1 MPSGRFAQST
11 SIVISSEAVVR
22 LDLGDQVCHIS
33 IEEKKLP
40 VPNGAIVTRTS
51 TGDIGVIVD
60 FVGDFGVEVYRV
72 RIKNATVKL
81 SADEF
86 LLESATVSEWDRS
99 LGLQAVRMML
109 AEVKIVH
116 PFRETL
122 ASYGATKT
130 ELHAYQFKPLMK
142 LNRSGMGRILIADEV
157 GLGKTIEAGYII
169 LEHVAR
175 DPYLAA
181 VVVCPPMLRPKWK
194 SELYARFGLH
204 FEILTGAE
212 AERRIARRQDDPSD
226 PPLRAIVA
234 YETIRTDKFY
244 GSLESVDHGEGA
256 LGLVIA
262 DEAHRAR
269 NHKSRQSKALELLV
283 ARAQT
288 AAFLTATPIQNKDE
302 DLFRLL
308 EILSPQDFP
317 DYSGFE
323 SQRRA
328 NEIVVKAETA
338 VSRADKQMLSES
350 IQEFENAPKS
360 WRYRLVTENPYFE
373 DALERMR
380 ELRGLLEHRA
390 STDHGLIH
398 RRVELQDSLF
408 KLNLL
413 SPILNRTRRKDVHT
427 RTAKRSPTAVD
438 ARLTPYEQEVYN
450 QLTNA
455 VFVEY
460 ARQHGEGTAKFIL
473 KVFQQGFASS
483 LWAAVSF
490 YRERFDVDE
499 SELDLGVED
508 IDVPNPS
515 DGFYETRAIGDVAEF
530 TGLRKVLAAA
540 DLDRLWAEDS
550 KWALLRSILD
560 QHRSGT
566 GGDGRPRKMLIFS
579 YFKRS
584 LDLIGKRL
592 GEMGML
598 HHRIDGDVPTNP
610 LDPSKDERQ
619 RIIREFRDDPRIQIL
634 IASQVGT
641 EGLDL
646 QFCDTVVNWDLP
658 WNPMTVEQRIG
669 RIDRIGQ
676 KAEVLHIVNIAC
688 RGTVEW
694 DILTRLYNKIGV
706 FRASIGD
713 LEEILG
719 EVAERLLSQIATTQL
734 SQAERSAKIDA
745 EAAVLVNIQKQQE
758 DLEREASSLITADS
772 FLIDEFERIRRTG
785 QCVHPQELERFTRE
799 RLRQVDP
806 ATKLAQ
812 KELPGLFELRAAA
825 PLIALAENI
834 WRKARV
840 FEWKSFL
847 QKMRTRPILCTFEGE
862 RFDGYPEVEVLSVAH
877 PLLRVLVDGL
887 AVHDRASHSFR
898 CKLQSSELP
907 PGEWVISVG
916 LVSDPSDERGARI
929 MAAAGCCRTGEVLSP
944 DQSDV
949 LLVALLDSGV
959 DSYEPLLGD
968 DVLQQGR
975 SAADKALYS
984 RFQSEQSEHR
994 RRSELKTKRR
1004 ATVLEAHH
1012 DRLIE
1017 IAQRALDTTRT
1028 RAFYD
1033 KKAEGVLAAQAG
1045 RVRAAERAKEVA
1057 LEALPKAGSGR
1068 LELFEHFVGHVS
1080 VSFR

>member
-1 MPSGRFAQST
+1 
-11 SIVISSEAVVR
+11 
-22 LDLGDQVCHIS
+22 
-33 IEEKKLP
+33 LP
-40 VPNGAIVTRTS
+40 FPNGTVVTRTS

-60 FVGDFGVEVYRV
+60 FVGDFEVEVYRV

-81 SADEF
+81 RADEF
-86 LLESATVSEWDRS
+86 LLESATVSDWDRS

-142 LNRSGMGRILIADEV
+142 LNRSGIGRILIADEV

-181 VVVCPPMLRPKWK
+181 VVVCPPMLRQKWK

-204 FEILTGAE
+204 FEILAGAE

-244 GSLESVDHGEGA
+244 GSLESIDHGEGA

-262 DEAHRAR
+262 DEAHRVR
-269 NHKSRQSKALELLV
+269 NRESRQSKALELLV

-288 AAFLTATPIQNKDE
+288 AAFLTATPIQNNDE

-308 EILSPQDFP
+308 EILSPQDFL

-338 VSRADKQMLSES
+338 VSRADTRLLSQS
-350 IQEFENAPKS
+350 IQEFENAPKL

-380 ELRGLLEHRA
+380 ELRRLSEHRA
-390 STDHGLIH
+390 STDHGLI
-398 RRVELQDSLF
+398 RKRVELQDSLF

-427 RTAKRSPTAVD
+427 RTAKRSPMAID
-438 ARLTPYEQEVYN
+438 ACLTSYEQMVYN

-455 VFVEY
+455 VFIEY
-460 ARQHGEGTAKFIL
+460 ARQHGEGVAKFIL
-473 KVFQQGFASS
+473 KGFQQVLASS
-483 LWAAVSF
+483 LWAAVSH

-499 SELDLGVED
+499 TELDLGIEE
-508 IDVPNPS
+508 IDVLNPS
-515 DGFYETRAIGDVAEF
+515 AGRYVNCSIGDAVEF
-530 TGLRKVLAAA
+530 TELRKVLAAV
-540 DLDRLWAEDS
+540 DLDRLWDEDS

-560 QHRSGT
+560 QHRSGR
-566 GGDGRPRKMLIFS
+566 GADGQPRKMLIFS

-584 LDLIGKRL
+584 LDLIGERL
-592 GEMGML
+592 GEMGMA
-598 HHRIDGDVPTNP
+598 HHRIDGDVPTNA

-619 RIIREFRDDPRIQIL
+619 RIMQAFRDEPGVQIL

-694 DILTRLYNKIGV
+694 EILTRLYNKIGV

-734 SQAERSAKIDA
+734 SQAERNAKIDA

-806 ATKLAQ
+806 ATKLVQ
-812 KELPGLFELRAAA
+812 KEPAGLFELRAAA
-825 PLIALAENI
+825 PLIALAENL
-834 WRKARV
+834 WRQSRV

-847 QKMRTRPILCTFEGE
+847 QKMRTRPVLCTFEGE

-887 AVHDRASHSFR
+887 AVHDRACHSFR
-898 CKLQSSELP
+898 CKLQSSEFP

-929 MAAAGCCRTGEVLSP
+929 MAAAGSCLTGEVLTP

-949 LLVALLDSGV
+949 LLVAVLDSGS
-959 DSYEPLLGD
+959 DSYGLLLGD
-968 DVLQQGR
+968 DVLQKGR
-975 SAADKALYS
+975 SAADTALYS
-984 RFQSEQSEHR
+984 RFQSEQSEYR
-994 RRSELKTKRR
+994 RQSELQTKRR
-1004 ATVLEAHH
+1004 TTVLEAHH

-1017 IAQRALDTTRT
+1017 IAQRALDTTKS
-1028 RAFYD
+1028 RASYD
-1033 KKAEGVLAAQAG
+1033 KKAKGVLAAQAG
-1045 RVRAAERAKEVA
+1045 KVREAERAKEIA
-1057 LEALPKAGSGR
+1057 LEALPKAGSGC

-1080 VSFR
+1080 VSPL